1 MRRQAKRRPML
12 NDPGLVDPRAPG
24 TWGGPDPLP
33 GRDYSAVVGADGEF
47 CHWPPPPRVRQ
58 SAVSAWERL
67 LATQPLL
74 PGERVPPGDKRRAWF
89 TTEMLQAGK
98 EIGWVFVAVSGGLMT
113 RSQLGEP
120 TGGGPEADWSER
132 LTIAYRDRYK
142 PWASAMEAHQFLS
155 GDPVHSLIID
165 LCVEDITVA
174 EAERRNGVWRGKGLR
189 LIEYGLGMYAAMA
202 GWQRRDKTVV
212 GGARR

>member
-12 NDPGLVDPRAPG
+12 NDPGLVDPRDPNH
-24 TWGGPDPLP
+24 WGGPDPLP
-33 GRDYSAVVGADGEF
+33 DGRA
-47 CHWPPPPRVRQ
+47 RQ
-58 SAVSAWERL
+58 SAVSAWEYL

-74 PGERVPPGDKRRAWF
+74 PGERVRPGDKRRAWF

-98 EIGWVFVAVSGGLMT
+98 EIGWVFVAVSGSLMP
-113 RSQLGEP
+113 RSHLGER
-120 TGGGPEADWSER
+120 TGGGAGSDWSER

-165 LCVEDITVA
+165 LCMEDITVA

-202 GWQRRDKTVV
+202 GWTNRRAKKY
-212 GGARR
+212 

>member
-12 NDPGLVDPRAPG
+12 NDPGRVDPRAPG

-33 GRDYSAVVGADGEF
+33 DGRERVSSASV
-47 CHWPPPPRVRQ
+47 
-58 SAVSAWERL
+58 WEYL
-67 LATQPLL
+67 LEKQPLL
-74 PGERVPPGDKRRAWF
+74 PGERKWRRWF
-89 TTEMLQAGK
+89 TEDMQTAAA
-98 EIGWVFVAVSGGLMT
+98 EIHWVFVAVSGGLL
-113 RSQLGEP
+113 SASHLCEK
-120 TGGGPEADWSER
+120 TGGSAEAEFAER
-132 LTIAYRDRYK
+132 LAIAKRDRYL
-142 PWASAMEAHQFLS
+142 PWASAMKAHQFLS

-165 LCVEDITVA
+165 LCMEDITVA